1 VAAKATRPRSDS
13 VRRTL
18 ELFDE
23 PWTFLVL
30 REAFFGVRRFDAFQR
45 NLGLSRAMLAKRL
58 RGLVELGIFERRLYQ
73 HRPDRYEYRLTEMGR
88 ELYPVFI
95 AMLQWGDCWLEPD
108 AETAAIVLRH
118 ATCGHVAHPTMVCD
132 HCGETIR
139 AREMAY
145 EIADGSPSAAGRPPE
160 QG

>member
-1 VAAKATRPRSDS
+1 MAPKATRPRSDS

-73 HRPDRYEYRLTEMGR
+73 HRPDRYEYRLTEMG
-88 ELYPVFI
+88 
-95 AMLQWGDCWLEPD
+95 
-108 AETAAIVLRH
+108 
-118 ATCGHVAHPTMVCD
+118 
-132 HCGETIR
+132 
-139 AREMAY
+139 
-145 EIADGSPSAAGRPPE
+145 
-160 QG
+160 